1 MAQIRY
7 QQVGKRYGSVHALE
21 DLNLEVEDKE
31 FVTLVGPS
39 GCGKSTT
46 LNLTAGLDDPSA
58 GEIYIDDQLIN
69 AVPPGK
75 RDIAMVFQSYALYP
89 HKSVREN
96 IGFGLKVRKMPR
108 EEIEDRVQE
117 AAQLLEIGHLLER
130 KPRQLSGGQRQRVA
144 LGRAITRN
152 PKAFLLDEPLSN
164 LDAKLR
170 IQMRAELKLLFER
183 VQGTVL
189 YVTHDQAEAMTL
201 SHRVVV
207 MNLGRVQQVGTP
219 LDVYN
224 QPRNLFVAGFLGS
237 PSMNVLDCHVQVE
250 DGTWRV
256 HLEDTPA
263 AALSLTAEDLFELG
277 LAEARGRLHG
287 QAILGIRPEDIA
299 YEPQGGLP
307 QDPEGI
313 PCQVMVVEPMGSL
326 NILVVSLGGQLVT
339 VSTGPDRIFTAGEH
353 GRLLFNRAKIHFFDR
368 ENEQNLRT
376 WN

>member
-7 QQVGKRYGSVHALE
+7 HNVGKRFGSVQALA
-21 DLNLEVEDKE
+21 DLNLVVEDRE

-46 LNLTAGLDDPSA
+46 LNLTAGLEDPSQ
-58 GEIYIDDQLIN
+58 GEIYIDDQLVN

-89 HKSVREN
+89 HKTVREN

-108 EEIEDRVQE
+108 EEIEARVQE
-117 AAQLLEIGHLLER
+117 AAQSLEIAHLLDR

-183 VQGTVL
+183 VEGTVL

-207 MNLGRVQQVGTP
+207 MNLGLVQQVGSP
-219 LDVYN
+219 LEVYN
-224 QPRNLFVAGFLGS
+224 LPRNLFVAGFLGS
-237 PSMNVLDCHVQVE
+237 PTMNFIDCHLRAENGLWYVE
-250 DGTWRV
+250 GENLPSGT
-256 HLEDTPA
+256 LT
-263 AALSLTAEDLFELG
+263 LSETDLGEIG
-277 LAEARGRLHG
+277 LREHRDRLQG
-287 QAILGIRPEDIA
+287 PAILGIRPEDIVLGSR
-299 YEPQGGLP
+299 EESTDTSNCL
-307 QDPEGI
+307 
-313 PCQVMVVEPMGSL
+313 PCQVVVVEPMGSM
-326 NILVVSLGGQLVT
+326 NILVAQLGSQHLM
-339 VSTGPDRIFTAGEH
+339 VSTGPDQAIQAGDQ
-353 GRLLFNRAKIHFFDR
+353 GWLTFNRTKMHFFDH
-368 ENEQNLRT
+368 ESEQNLRF
-376 WN
+376 

>member
-108 EEIEDRVQE
+108 EEIEERVQE
-117 AAQLLEIGHLLER
+117 AAELLEIAHLLDR

-277 LAEARGRLHG
+277 LAEARERLHG

-339 VSTGPDRIFTAGEH
+339 VSTGPDRIFSAGEH
-353 GRLLFNRAKIHFFDR
+353 GRLSFNRAKIHFFDR